1 MQRKTENTPDNN
13 IYQGAF
19 AFTSPPERVLL
30 SETTNQQDISP
41 FQAKFNVLKFNS
53 ANKSAGSLKK
63 QNSIKS
69 QNGSSD

>member
-1 MQRKTENTPDNN
+1 
-13 IYQGAF
+13 
-19 AFTSPPERVLL
+19 LL